1 MAAPWQTYQYFVP
14 DDSFSHDEKNHIT
27 IQAFL

>member
-14 DDSFSHDEKNHIT
+14 DDSFYDEKNHIT